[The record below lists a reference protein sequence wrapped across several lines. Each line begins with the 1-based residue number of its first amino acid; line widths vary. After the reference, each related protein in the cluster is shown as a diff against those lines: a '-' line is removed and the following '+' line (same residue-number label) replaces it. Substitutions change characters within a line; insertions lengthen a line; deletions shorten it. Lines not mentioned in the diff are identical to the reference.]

1 MRQLAFLAAALLLI
15 GASSSAADDVDVYVE
30 MQMRSLHIPGL
41 SLAVVR
47 DGRIVKAKGYG
58 LANIELNVP
67 ATPATVY
74 ELGSASKQFTAVA
87 ILLLAEEGKLSL
99 DDSIAKYFPAAPP
112 AWKPIT
118 IRHLLTHT
126 SGIQNHVA
134 VPGYLRVFKMN
145 LMFEASPSREELLD
159 MFFKLPIEFEPGA
172 TWSYDNTGYILLGW
186 IIEQVSGKPYWDFV
200 DERLFKPLQMTAT
213 RNTDMRPLIPN
224 RASGYE
230 WVKDRHENRPVLWP
244 FVAFSAGSFLT
255 TVEDMARWD
264 AALRSETLLKR
275 AVLERMW
282 TPARTPDGGLA
293 SFDYGYAQ
301 FIEHYGSHRLVHH
314 SGGTPGFSSSVH
326 RWVDDGL
333 SVIILTNHSDRILDQ
348 LTLDIASV
356 YDPSL
361 RKPVRKGSG
370 DPRTARLKEIVAR
383 ALRGNFEPADFTPAM
398 RTFLATATGKGFWQW
413 IAAHGELG
421 SFKYW
426 DREESADGETLR
438 YAVSLGGNPYWLSVR
453 LAKDKRVAQIYWW

>member
-1 MRQLAFLAAALLLI
+1 MRQLTLLAAALLFI
-15 GASSSAADDVDVYVE
+15 GATSSAADDVDLYVE
-30 MQMRSLHIPGL
+30 RQLRNLHIPGL

-47 DGRIVKAKGYG
+47 NGRTVKARGYG

-87 ILLLAEEGKLSL
+87 VLLLAEDGKLSL
-99 DDSIAKYFPAAPP
+99 DDSIAKYFPSAPP

-145 LMFEASPSREELLD
+145 LMFEASPSREELVD

-186 IIEQVSGKPYWDFV
+186 IIEQVSGTSYWDFV

-224 RASGYE
+224 RATGYE
-230 WVKDRHENRPVLWP
+230 WVKDRFENRPVLWP

-255 TVEDMARWD
+255 TVEDMVKWD
-264 AALRSETLLKR
+264 AALRNETLLKR
-275 AVLERMW
+275 PVLERMW
-282 TPARTPDGGLA
+282 KPTRANDGGPA
-293 SFDYGYAQ
+293 SLDYGYAQ
-301 FIEHYGSHRLVHH
+301 FIETYRGHRLVHH

-333 SVIILTNHSDRILDQ
+333 TVIILTNHSDRMFDQ
-348 LTLDIASV
+348 LALDIAGL
-356 YDPSL
+356 YEPAL
-361 RKPVRKGSG
+361 RRPVKGG
-370 DPRTARLKEIVAR
+370 ADARTARVKDVVAR
-383 ALRGNFEPADFTPAM
+383 ALRGEIDAGDFTPAM
-398 RTFLATATGKGFWQW
+398 QKFLGTATGKGFWQW
-413 IAAHGELG
+413 FAAHGELG
-421 SFKYW
+421 SFTES
-426 DREESADGETLR
+426 DREKTPDGETLR
-438 YAVSLGGNPYWLSVR
+438 YRVLLGGNAYWLSVR
-453 LAKDKRVAQIYWW
+453 LTGDGRIAQIYWW

>member
-1 MRQLAFLAAALLLI
+1 MRQLTLLAAALLLI
-15 GASSSAADDVDVYVE
+15 GAPASAADDVDLYVE
-30 MQMRSLHIPGL
+30 TQMRSLHIPGL

-87 ILLLAEEGKLSL
+87 VLLLAEEGKLSL
-99 DDSIAKYFPAAPP
+99 EDSIAKYFPAAPP

-186 IIEQVSGKPYWDFV
+186 IIEQVTGKSYWDFA

-213 RNTDMRPLIPN
+213 RNTDMRPVIPN
-224 RASGYE
+224 RATGYE
-230 WVKDRHENRPVLWP
+230 WVKDRYENRPVLWP

-282 TPARTPDGGLA
+282 TPARATGGGPA
-293 SFDYGYAQ
+293 SFDYGFAQ
-301 FIEHYGSHRLVHH
+301 FIERYRGHRLAHH

-326 RWVDDGL
+326 RWVDDGV

-348 LTLDIASV
+348 LALDIAGM
-356 YDPSL
+356 YEPAL
-361 RKPVRKGSG
+361 RRTAASG
-370 DPRTARLKEIVAR
+370 PEDPRTARVKEIVAR
-383 ALRGNFEPADFTPAM
+383 ALQGKFEPADFTPAM
-398 RTFLATATGKGFWQW
+398 RTFLSTATGKGFWQW
-413 IAAHGELG
+413 FAAHGELG
-421 SFKYW
+421 SFTYS
-426 DREESADGETLR
+426 DREKTTDGEVLR
-438 YAVSLGGNPYWLSVR
+438 YHVSLGGNPYWFSVR
-453 LAKDKRVAQIYWW
+453 LTRDARVAQIYWW